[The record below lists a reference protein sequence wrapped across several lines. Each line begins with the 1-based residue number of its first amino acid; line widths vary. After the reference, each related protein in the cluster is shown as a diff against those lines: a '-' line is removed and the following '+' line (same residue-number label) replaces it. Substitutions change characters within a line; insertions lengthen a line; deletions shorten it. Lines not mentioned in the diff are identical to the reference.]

1 MNPYMNQF
9 QNPYQFQ
16 QMQMQLPLPSPVPPS
31 IQPTQQQATP
41 VVMYSASA
49 KDFSNFSLQP
59 GKQALIIAQNEP
71 YMAFKVADNIG
82 MVQTTLYKIE
92 QINEQELSTPG
103 NDYITRNEFQQTIQH
118 IIESIKKPNGNKKE
132 QE

>member
-1 MNPYMNQF
+1 MNQF

-16 QMQMQLPLPSPVPPS
+16 QMQMQLPLTSPVPPS

-41 VVMYSASA
+41 VVMYSASS
-49 KDFSNFSLQP
+49 KDFSNISLQP

-71 YMAFKVADNIG
+71 YMAFKVADNMG

>member
-1 MNPYMNQF
+1 MNQF

-49 KDFSNFSLQP
+49 KDFSNISLQP

-71 YMAFKVADNIG
+71 YMAFKVADNMG

-103 NDYITRNEFQQTIQH
+103 NDYITRNEFQQTIQQ

>member
-16 QMQMQLPLPSPVPPS
+16 QMQMQLPLTSPVPPS
-31 IQPTQQQATP
+31 IQPIQQQATP
-41 VVMYSASA
+41 VVMYSASS
-49 KDFSNFSLQP
+49 KDFSNISLQP

-71 YMAFKVADNIG
+71 YMAFKVADNMG

-103 NDYITRNEFQQTIQH
+103 NDYITRNEFQQTIQQ

>member
-1 MNPYMNQF
+1 MNQF

-16 QMQMQLPLPSPVPPS
+16 QMQMQLPLTSPVPPS

-49 KDFSNFSLQP
+49 KDFSNISLQP

-71 YMAFKVADNIG
+71 YMAFKVADNMG

>member
-9 QNPYQFQ
+9 QTPYQFQ
-16 QMQMQLPLPSPVPPS
+16 QMQLPLPSPVPPS

-49 KDFSNFSLQP
+49 KDFSNISLQP

-71 YMAFKVADNIG
+71 YMAFKVADNMG

-92 QINEQELSTPG
+92 QISEQELSTPG